1 MEPSLFHGGQNRV
14 NTASQQASLPLAY
27 QLDCYGFT
35 WIYNPGWG
43 PSLLAFFIQV
53 KKVRERGTP
62 MKINLVAFLIITA
75 FCAGCN
81 NPDPYPRYGSGY
93 TGPAGAALEAHSRA
107 AQPSYADFNEFD
119 RSLVNRVRETIR
131 EKPELKGVE
140 PGLMIVSEN
149 GTVTLH
155 GIVASAAERNAVE
168 LRARETSGVAN
179 VVNYLEITPVPA
191 IQVPAAATGGAETP

>member
-1 MEPSLFHGGQNRV
+1 
-14 NTASQQASLPLAY
+14 
-27 QLDCYGFT
+27 
-35 WIYNPGWG
+35 
-43 PSLLAFFIQV
+43 
-53 KKVRERGTP
+53 
-62 MKINLVAFLIITA
+62 MKTNFAAFLIIIA

-93 TGPAGAALEAHSRA
+93 TGPAGAALEAPSRA
-107 AQPSYADFNEFD
+107 TQPSYTDFNEFD

-131 EKPELKGVE
+131 ENPELKGVE
-140 PGLMIVSEN
+140 PSLVIVSEN

-155 GIVASAAERNAVE
+155 GIVASAAERNAIEV
-168 LRARETSGVAN
+168 RAREAPGVAN